1 MTEQTRLLTPVPL
14 ASPSRPGRA
23 PGFKPEIQGLRSLAV
38 LMVMTYHIWFGRVS
52 GGVDVFLLVSAFLM
66 TLQFVGRYYDGRPT
80 ALLKHWLH
88 LFRRLIPAAAVVV
101 AAVVAASVLF
111 LPRTRW
117 LDVIGQGWASLF
129 YSENW
134 LLQAQATDYNASNH
148 GLASPFQHFW
158 SLSIQGQV
166 FILWPLIFVGA
177 ALTARHFRLKYRAL
191 LCYIFALVF
200 VVSLTRSMAFTA
212 ANQTEAYFD
221 TPARLWE
228 FALGSLVAL
237 ALPSFR
243 IPRSWRVW
251 LGWLGLVAMLSCG
264 FVLDVQ
270 ASFPG
275 SIALWP
281 TLAAAC
287 VIVAGQT
294 GSKFGADRFLSTGPL
309 VRLGDMSYALYLWH
323 WPVLVISLAWTGRD
337 SAGPLTGAV
346 VIAVS
351 LALAYLTT
359 RFIEKPWRQ
368 WRWPELKRRRAV
380 IAITAALTV
389 AAVPLAG
396 LQINLYFENQA
407 VLAKAAQNNP
417 GAPALLPGF
426 VNQAEADAVLLP
438 APENLGKD
446 WASLPHPCKGTLEPQ
461 DSGLRDECFENG
473 QTDPGARTV
482 LVLGD
487 SHAEQWLPAM
497 TPVSTEKGW
506 RLYAML
512 MGGCK
517 PSTTNQHQNAECE
530 SFNTKVTAEVE
541 RNPPDAIVVVGTAA
555 APSSPGERLI
565 PGLKSSLEAW
575 KKLGIDVVLVR
586 DNPRFGFNMADCV
599 VTKGVDARECRP
611 SRESLFAE
619 ASPFEMLGEAAP
631 GVATIDMTDLICEPT
646 DCPGAVGNMFV
657 YLDDNHMSR
666 TYTATMAPMF
676 RERLLAGTEWD

>member
-1 MTEQTRLLTPVPL
+1 MTQQAGLHTPVP
-14 ASPSRPGRA
+14 AAAPPRPARK
-23 PGFKPEIQGLRSLAV
+23 PGFRPEIQGLRSLAV
-38 LMVMTYHIWFGRVS
+38 LMVMTYHIWFSRVS

-66 TLQFVGRYYDGRPT
+66 TLQFVGRYEDGRPT

-88 LFRRLIPAAAVVV
+88 LFRRLIPAAVVVV

-134 LLQAQATDYNASNH
+134 LLQAQATDYYANNH

-166 FILWPLIFVGA
+166 FLLWPAIFVGA
-177 ALTARHFRLKYRAL
+177 GLVARRYRLKYRAL
-191 LCYIFALVF
+191 LGYIFAFIF
-200 VVSLTRSMAFTA
+200 VVSLSRSIAFTA

-228 FALGSLVAL
+228 FALGTLVAL
-237 ALPSFR
+237 ALPALR
-243 IPRSWRVW
+243 IPRNWRVG
-251 LGWLGLVAMLSCG
+251 LGWLGLAAMLSCG
-264 FVLDVQ
+264 FLLDVQ

-294 GSKFGADRFLSTGPL
+294 GSKYGADRFLSTGPL

-323 WPVLVISLAWTGRD
+323 WPVLVISLAATEREH
-337 SAGPLTGAV
+337 AGPLTGTV
-346 VIAVS
+346 IIAVS

-359 RFIEKPWRQ
+359 RFIEKPWRK
-368 WRWPELKRRRAV
+368 WKWPELRRRRAAV
-380 IAITAALTV
+380 AIAAALSV

-407 VLAKAAQNNP
+407 VLAKAVRNNP
-417 GAPALLPGF
+417 GARALLPDF

-446 WASLPHPCKGTLEPQ
+446 WASLPQPCSGQLEPQ
-461 DSGLRDECFENG
+461 DPALHDACSEN
-473 QTDPGARTV
+473 TRSDPGAKTV

-487 SHAEQWLPAM
+487 SHAEQWLPAI
-497 TPVSTEKGW
+497 TPVSEDKGW

-517 PSTTNQHQNAECE
+517 PSTTDQHGEPDCDRFNQ
-530 SFNTKVTAEVE
+530 KVTAEVK

-555 APSSPGERLI
+555 APSSPEETLI
-565 PGLKSSLEAW
+565 PGLETSLKTWAD
-575 KKLGIDVVLVR
+575 LGIEVVLVR

-599 VTKGVDARECRP
+599 VTKGADAQDCRP
-611 SRESLFAE
+611 GREGLLA
-619 ASPFEMLGEAAP
+619 ATSPFEALQETAP
-631 GVATIDMTDLICEPT
+631 GVATVDMTDLICEPV
-646 DCPGAVGNMFV
+646 DCPGAVGNVFV
-657 YLDDNHMSR
+657 YLDNNHLSR
-666 TYTATMAPMF
+666 TYAASMAPMF
-676 RERLLAGTEWD
+676 RDRLLAATGWS

>member
-1 MTEQTRLLTPVPL
+1 MTEQTGLHPPVPL

-88 LFRRLIPAAAVVV
+88 LFRRLIPAAVIVV

-177 ALTARHFRLKYRAL
+177 ALTARRFRLKYRAL

-237 ALPSFR
+237 ALPSLR

-368 WRWPELKRRRAV
+368 WRWPELRRRRAV
-380 IAITAALTV
+380 IAITAGLTV

-426 VNQAEADAVLLP
+426 VDQAEADAVLLP

-461 DSGLRDECFENG
+461 DSGLRDACFENG

-497 TPVSTEKGW
+497 TPVSKEKGW

-517 PSTTNQHQNAECE
+517 PSTTDQHQNAECD
-530 SFNTKVTAEVE
+530 SFNTKVTAEVK

-555 APSSPGERLI
+555 TPSSPGERLI

-599 VTKGVDARECRP
+599 VTKGVDAQECRP

-631 GVATIDMTDLICEPT
+631 VVATIDMTDLICEPT

-666 TYTATMAPMF
+666 TYTASMAPMF